1 MEVQIVSILK
11 KEYNKKTGLWEI
23 LEQRVNNVQKLTID
37 LLNDDFAIS
46 SMKELRYLFLNKEW
60 YKLSL
65 NSYKQCR
72 KKKLISI

>member
-1 MEVQIVSILK
+1 MEVQVVAILK

-23 LEQRVNNVQKLTID
+23 LEQRINNVQKVTID

-72 KKKLISI
+72 KKKLVGI